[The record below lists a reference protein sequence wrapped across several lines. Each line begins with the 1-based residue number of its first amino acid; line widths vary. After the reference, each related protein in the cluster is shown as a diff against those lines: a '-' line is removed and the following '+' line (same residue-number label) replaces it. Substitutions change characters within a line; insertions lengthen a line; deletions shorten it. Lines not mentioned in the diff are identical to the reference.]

1 MMGKQQSIFSSIK
14 NQHGGMLIEL
24 LMSVAIVAVVLP
36 FLFKYQ
42 QDSIVRAENIAV
54 ARKMQDVQSALE
66 RYIVANRDTLLNV
79 AGKNIARIEI
89 SDLADFGIPT
99 SIIEEDADKY
109 QLRVLKSSDA
119 IGQATLQGVVVMVDT
134 SISPLRTRQIMSV
147 GGDNMGFIEGT
158 HAYGTFGA
166 WHTDT
171 MDIGINASDGII
183 STTTV
188 SRDNAMYLWREPSD
202 NPDDAKMMG
211 PLSLG
216 GHGIINTKYF
226 DASYAQFD
234 ETLKSIAIASD
245 KVVFSNRTTI
255 DSALDA
261 KNATCMGNLSADS
274 KTMDVAGTLTL
285 ADVGKFSNFTTAN
298 LWTNT
303 LSLSGLSIKD
313 TSKATILD
321 VNQKLDMTGGRVSAL
336 YTTVSFSGSITP
348 RLVVRDKIIDSINS
362 DYYWDVQGKTANFYD
377 VSFPELSRMAILA
390 VQQEADSSTVS
401 GTVFSSVASNQNAT
415 VADYINAIY
424 EIQTK
429 VRAKYSLLKLE

>member
-1 MMGKQQSIFSSIK
+1 MKKRYGIFSSFM

-24 LMSVAIVAVVLP
+24 LMSIAIVAVVLP

-42 QDSIVRAENIAV
+42 QESVVRAENITV

-66 RYIVANRDTLLNV
+66 RYIVANRETLLNV
-79 AGKNIARIEI
+79 AGKNIARVEI
-89 SDLADFGIPT
+89 SELSEYGVPDK
-99 SIIEEDADKY
+99 IIEEDSDKY

-119 IGQATLQGVVVMVDT
+119 IGQATLQGIVVMNDET
-134 SISPLRTRQIMSV
+134 ITPLRTRQIVSV

-171 MDIGINASDGII
+171 IDIGINTPDGII
-183 STTTV
+183 STTSV
-188 SRDNAMYLWREPSD
+188 NRDNALYLWREPSQ

-211 PLSLG
+211 PLNLG
-216 GHGIINTKYF
+216 GHDIVNVKYF
-226 DASYAQFD
+226 DASAAQFD
-234 ETLKSIAIASD
+234 ETLKSVAIASD

-255 DSALDA
+255 DSALDT
-261 KNATCMGNLSADS
+261 KNATCVGNLSSDS
-274 KTMDVAGTLTL
+274 KTMDVAGTLSL
-285 ADVGKFSNFTTAN
+285 ADVGKFSNFTAEN

-313 TSKATILD
+313 TSKAAILN
-321 VNQKLDMTGGRVSAL
+321 VNQRLDMTEGRIKAI

-348 RLVVRDKIIDSINS
+348 RLVVRNKIIDSVNS

-377 VSFPELSRMAILA
+377 LYLPELSRMATLA
-390 VQQEADSSTVS
+390 VRSDGDQSTVS
-401 GTVFSSVASNQNAT
+401 GRLFSAVASNQNAT
-415 VADYINAIY
+415 VADYINAIN
-424 EIQTK
+424 EIQAK

>member
-1 MMGKQQSIFSSIK
+1 MYKKHSIFSSGI

-42 QDSIVRAENIAV
+42 QDSVIRAENIAV

-66 RYIVANRDTLLNV
+66 RYIVANRETLLNV
-79 AGKNIARIEI
+79 AGKNIARVDIL
-89 SDLADFGIPT
+89 DLAEFGVPE
-99 SIIEEDADKY
+99 SIIDNEADKY

-119 IGQATLQGVVVMVDT
+119 TGQSTLQGVVVMTDDKIT
-134 SISPLRTRQIMSV
+134 PLRTRQIMAV
-147 GGDNMGFIEGT
+147 GGDNMGFIDGT

-171 MDIGINASDGII
+171 IDIGVSATDGLIG
-183 STTTV
+183 TTTV
-188 SRDNAMYLWREPSD
+188 NRDNALYLWRLPSED
-202 NPDDAKMMG
+202 PDDAKMMG
-211 PLSLG
+211 PLNLG
-216 GHGIINTKYF
+216 GHDIKNIKYF
-226 DASYAQFD
+226 DASGAQFD
-234 ETLKSIAIASD
+234 ETLKSISIAAD

-255 DSALDA
+255 DSALET
-261 KNATCMGNLSADS
+261 KNATCVGNLSADS

-285 ADVGKFSNFTTAN
+285 ADSGKFSNFITAN

-303 LSLSGLSIKD
+303 LSLSGLSIGD
-313 TSKATILD
+313 TTKATILD
-321 VNQKLDMTGGRVSAL
+321 INQRLDMTGGRINAL

-348 RLVVRDKIIDSINS
+348 RLVVREKIQDSTNA
-362 DYYWDVQGKTANFYD
+362 DYYWDIKNKVANFYD
-377 VSFPELSRMAILA
+377 VSFPELSRMASLVVRDEGGA
-390 VQQEADSSTVS
+390 STIS
-401 GTVFSSVASNQNAT
+401 GSVFSSVAANQNAT

-429 VRAKYSLLKLE
+429 VRAKYTLLKLE

>member
-1 MMGKQQSIFSSIK
+1 MIRQCNIFSSRAS
-14 NQHGGMLIEL
+14 QHGGMLIEL
-24 LMSVAIVAVVLP
+24 LMSVAIVSVVLP

-66 RYIVANRDTLLNV
+66 RYIVANRDALLNV
-79 AGKNIARIEI
+79 AGKNIARVEI
-89 SDLADFGIPT
+89 SDLADFGVPE
-99 SIIEEDADKY
+99 SIIEKDADKY

-119 IGQATLQGVVVMVDT
+119 TGQSTLQGIVVLTDE

-171 MDIGINASDGII
+171 MDIGISSSDGIV

-188 SRDNAMYLWREPSD
+188 SRDNALYLWRIPTENS
-202 NPDDAKMMG
+202 DDAKMIS
-211 PLSLG
+211 PLNLG
-216 GHGIINTKYF
+216 GHDITNVKYF
-226 DASYAQFD
+226 DASAAQFD
-234 ETLKSIAIASD
+234 ETLKSITIASD

-261 KNATCMGNLSADS
+261 KNVTCVGNLSADA
-274 KTMDVAGTLTL
+274 KAMEIAGTLTL
-285 ADVGKFSNFTTAN
+285 ADMGKFSNFTAAN

-313 TSKATILD
+313 TTKATILD
-321 VNQKLDMTGGRVSAL
+321 VNQKLDMTGGRITAL

-348 RLVVRDKIIDSINS
+348 RLVVRDKIQDSTNS
-362 DYYWDVQGKTANFYD
+362 DYFWDLKSKVANFYD
-377 VSFPELSRMAILA
+377 VSFPELSRMATIA
-390 VQQEADSSTVS
+390 VREEGDETTSSGS
-401 GTVFSSVASNQNAT
+401 VFSAVAANQNAT

-424 EIQTK
+424 EIQDK
-429 VRAKYSLLKLE
+429 VRAKYTLLKLE